1 LGQVVRSAV
10 CWLLILSFFPLSRVI
25 TLVPVLFLPWIV
37 EIPAVIYLGLW
48 FISQLF
54 NGLLSIVTDAQAFG
68 GVAWWAHIG
77 GFLAGLVLA
86 LLFKSRH
93 HVRRAYVDEYYPW

>member
-1 LGQVVRSAV
+1 VLAAYF
-10 CWLLILSFFPLSRVI
+10 IFFPLSRVI

-86 LLFKSRH
+86 LYLNPVTTFEGLMLTNITRGNWNQNS
-93 HVRRAYVDEYYPW
+93 